1 MSLILSPD
9 HMILPFRS
17 SFCSCASCS
26 AVFLLRFCPF
36 LPDFSSSTYCSSS
49 EYFFS
54 SLLQST
60 GRISFLLT
68 DAWTGS
74 STEVAYVFDCFWS
87 FISYFS
93 ARRYLITPPST
104 AGVVSKSVG
113 ITFPTS
119 FSGVASSLFDS
130 VEKNR
135 VDCLWPVGVVNYVES
150 T

>member
-17 SFCSCASCS
+17 SFCSCASWS
-26 AVFLLRFCPF
+26 AVFLLRFCPP
-36 LPDFSSSTYCSSS
+36 LPDFSSSTYSSS

-54 SLLQST
+54 GIFSAKVAVL
-60 GRISFLLT
+60 
-68 DAWTGS
+68 
-74 STEVAYVFDCFWS
+74 STEVAYVFDCFWN

-93 ARRYLITPPST
+93 ARRSLITPPST

-135 VDCLWPVGVVNYVES
+135 LDCLWPVGVVNYVES
-150 T
+150 TWKGIYRCGE